1 LADSNFIVPPHD
13 ATGSAARSAIAFH
26 FRALTAQVPAA
37 MSGDAEP
44 VHQVRVATRRLR
56 AAIRL
61 FAPYI
66 SAIKPKD
73 IDERLKWIGAQ
84 AGAVR
89 DLDVLAKTTQKRARK
104 LDPLIAKDLDPLFE
118 EIRASRKKAA
128 DSLAAALTSRRY
140 KSLVTRL
147 SEPIALTP
155 EGDAA
160 FGAVAGELFAPML
173 KSTLR
178 AGGKMHEDP
187 TPEDLHFLR
196 KRAKRARYALETMLA
211 ISEKQ
216 LREVIEHLETLQELL
231 GRYHDAVVAVK
242 WIKDFANSRELP
254 LNVAFG
260 CGALAESLQRR
271 ERRLK
276 LRGLKEWRRFTKTGP
291 ERRIEKAL
299 DGTHPK
305 ASSTNFKVV
314 GLTKGVSQ
322 KAANQKGASN
332 DDLHNAPRTR
342 RGSHS
347 EVR

>member
-1 LADSNFIVPPHD
+1 MAESNFIVPPHD

-56 AAIRL
+56 AAIHL

-73 IDERLKWIGAQ
+73 IDERLKWIGGQ

-89 DLDVLAKTTQKRARK
+89 DLDVLAKTTQRRARR
-104 LDPLIAKDLDPLFE
+104 LDPQIAKDLDPLFE

-128 DSLAAALTSRRY
+128 DSLASALTSRRY
-140 KSLVTRL
+140 KSLVARL
-147 SEPIALTP
+147 SEPIAITA
-155 EGDAA
+155 EADAA
-160 FGAVAGELFAPML
+160 FGALAGELFAPML

-178 AGGKMHEDP
+178 AGERMHEDP
-187 TPEDLHFLR
+187 TSEDLHHLR
-196 KRAKRARYALETMLA
+196 KRAKRARYALETMLG

-216 LREVIEHLETLQELL
+216 LREVLEHLETLQELL

-260 CGALAESLQRR
+260 CGALAESVQRG
-271 ERRLK
+271 ERKLK
-276 LRGLKEWRRFTKTGP
+276 RRGLKEWRRFKQTDP
-291 ERRIEKAL
+291 ERRVEKAL
-299 DGTHPK
+299 EKMQPTALSNNSKRVSLP
-305 ASSTNFKVV
+305 
-314 GLTKGVSQ
+314 KGVSQ
-322 KAANQKGASN
+322 KGVSN

-342 RGSHS
+342 RGPHS

>member
-26 FRALTAQVPAA
+26 FRVLTAQVPAA
-37 MSGDAEP
+37 MSGDTEP

-56 AAIRL
+56 AAIHL

-66 SAIKPKD
+66 SAMKPKD
-73 IDERLKWIGAQ
+73 IDERLKWIGGQ

-89 DLDVLAKTTQKRARK
+89 DLDVLAKTTQRRARK

-118 EIRASRKKAA
+118 EIRASRKRAA
-128 DSLAAALTSRRY
+128 ASLAAALTSRRY
-140 KSLVTRL
+140 KSLLARL
-147 SEPIALTP
+147 SEPIAITA
-155 EGDAA
+155 EGDVA
-160 FGAVAGELFAPML
+160 FGAIAGELFAPML

-178 AGGKMHEDP
+178 AGAKMHEAP
-187 TPEDLHFLR
+187 TPEDLHRLR
-196 KRAKRARYALETMLA
+196 KRAKRARYALETMLG

-216 LREVIEHLETLQELL
+216 LRDLLDHLEKLQELL

-271 ERRLK
+271 ERKLK
-276 LRGLKEWRRFTKTGP
+276 RRGLKEWRRFTQTEP
-291 ERRIEKAL
+291 ERRVEKAL
-299 DGTHPK
+299 EKIRPK
-305 ASSTNFKVV
+305 AISNNS
-314 GLTKGVSQ
+314 KGVSLP
-322 KAANQKGASN
+322 KGASPKGVSN
-332 DDLHNAPRTR
+332 DDLPNAPRTR